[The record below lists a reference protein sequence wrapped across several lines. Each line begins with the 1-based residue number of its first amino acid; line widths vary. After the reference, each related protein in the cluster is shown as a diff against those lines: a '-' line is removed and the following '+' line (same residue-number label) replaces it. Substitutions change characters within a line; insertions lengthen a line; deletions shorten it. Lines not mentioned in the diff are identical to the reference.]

1 MVYLSRH
8 KLEILI
14 PKCAAE
20 GGKHVSE
27 VILNDGLLFYT
38 QTLKIFPYT
47 STNILEMNAVEPLF
61 TALHHMQSLRDI
73 KLLKIT
79 FTTTILDH
87 LCKVLS
93 TRLYNVQLWCCSY
106 PADYTIQQ
114 ATLKIQTLQL
124 YDSFD
129 GAPLSATTKLL
140 ATIIERSISS
150 ITSLT
155 LSIGLGVLAY
165 VGRMPRLTSLEIWFK
180 SARNNEA
187 LKNLLVA
194 NPQLV
199 EFSLEGVFYDLS
211 LLPPSALPNLRRIKA
226 SADLMRH
233 LVQGRPV
240 VKVEIRKASRQEFM
254 VEGVR
259 ALSRSTGPVVEL
271 TLHLYHCSTHLS
283 KILDAVV
290 ETIPQLERMSL
301 SFYAKVRRILYQGT
315 LSASIDHS
323 YLAVAN
329 SPRSS
334 CQTGFTA

>member
-1 MVYLSRH
+1 
-8 KLEILI
+8 
-14 PKCAAE
+14 
-20 GGKHVSE
+20 
-27 VILNDGLLFYT
+27 
-38 QTLKIFPYT
+38 
-47 STNILEMNAVEPLF
+47 
-61 TALHHMQSLRDI
+61 
-73 KLLKIT
+73 
-79 FTTTILDH
+79 
-87 LCKVLS
+87 
-93 TRLYNVQLWCCSY
+93 
-106 PADYTIQQ
+106 
-114 ATLKIQTLQL
+114 
-124 YDSFD
+124 
-129 GAPLSATTKLL
+129 
-140 ATIIERSISS
+140 
-150 ITSLT
+150 
-155 LSIGLGVLAY
+155 
-165 VGRMPRLTSLEIWFK
+165 MPRLTSLEIWFK

>member
-1 MVYLSRH
+1 MLYLLPDELLVAIVEYCDQRTRKSLSLVSRRLRNPSQRIIFKMVYLSRH

-165 VGRMPRLTSLEIWFK
+165 VGRNATTHEPR
-180 SARNNEA
+180 
-187 LKNLLVA
+187 
-194 NPQLV
+194 
-199 EFSLEGVFYDLS
+199 D
-211 LLPPSALPNLRRIKA
+211 
-226 SADLMRH
+226 M
-233 LVQGRPV
+233 VQV
-240 VKVEIRKASRQEFM
+240 SQK
-254 VEGVR
+254 
-259 ALSRSTGPVVEL
+259 
-271 TLHLYHCSTHLS
+271 
-283 KILDAVV
+283 
-290 ETIPQLERMSL
+290 
-301 SFYAKVRRILYQGT
+301 
-315 LSASIDHS
+315 
-323 YLAVAN
+323 
-329 SPRSS
+329 
-334 CQTGFTA
+334 